1 MNIGH
6 AVAFG
11 HKVAALKLHRGHAF
25 QAPIQAGM
33 LAKLKAL
40 GFVFV
45 DLTIAIEHIACH
57 EGAVAL
63 REILLGPGSLKQRQ
77 RIGLSCFGVEIVAIH
92 IGRTPKDE
100 LGKELAPMVEPR
112 VVLSHAIGNAHHAH
126 LLIDLLLHG
135 GPLGRGAI
143 ALGNTHE
150 GANDRIHTTPA
161 EQP

>member
-1 MNIGH
+1 
-6 AVAFG
+6 
-11 HKVAALKLHRGHAF
+11 
-25 QAPIQAGM
+25 
-33 LAKLKAL
+33 
-40 GFVFV
+40 
-45 DLTIAIEHIACH
+45 
-57 EGAVAL
+57 
-63 REILLGPGSLKQRQ
+63 
-77 RIGLSCFGVEIVAIH
+77 
-92 IGRTPKDE
+92 
-100 LGKELAPMVEPR
+100 MVEPR